1 MRNVLNDL
9 ENKEFNKASYC
20 FLNDITYNVAVN
32 LGKPF
37 AGGKA
42 ASFKIQ
48 SFTVLTLK
56 ASKSMK

>member
-9 ENKEFNKASYC
+9 ESKKFNMALYC
-20 FLNDITYNVAVN
+20 FLHDITYHVAVN
-32 LGKPF
+32 LENPF

-56 ASKSMK
+56 ASKSVK